1 MNKNYSVS
9 NSIKSHTFVV
19 EGIEEQLSQLDNK
32 SSYRCMLLWDPR
44 RCRDVGWVFLKNNNA
59 NKEKP
64 DSLVKHLESC
74 EWKSWCQRPESVPL
88 QHPYEEDEFETSE
101 YDMNSI
107 CEIDSLSFTWEDIR
121 RMKNCCVRI
130 KKFSYS
136 KLLYSKETN
145 DFVVNQNF
153 KKRESNIRISL

>member
-44 RCRDVGWVFLKNNNA
+44 RCRDVGWVFLKNNNV
-59 NKEKP
+59 NEEKP

-88 QHPYEEDEFETSE
+88 QHPYEEDEFVS
-101 YDMNSI
+101 
-107 CEIDSLSFTWEDIR
+107 
-121 RMKNCCVRI
+121 NCTVMI
-130 KKFSYS
+130 IY
-136 KLLYSKETN
+136 KLRLGWVASHQFIEKE
-145 DFVVNQNF
+145 
-153 KKRESNIRISL
+153 R